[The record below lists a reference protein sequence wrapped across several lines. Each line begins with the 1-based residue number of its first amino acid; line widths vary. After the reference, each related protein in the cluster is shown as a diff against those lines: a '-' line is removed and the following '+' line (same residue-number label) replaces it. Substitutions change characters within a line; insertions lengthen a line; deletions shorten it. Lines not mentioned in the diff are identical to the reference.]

1 MKKFKTYDELS
12 KEANESYK
20 RTKDIRETAK
30 ELNLSF
36 KFFIP
41 NLFWLTIPVCIGKPS
56 LAYILAYWE
65 IVLNSRL
72 PNRCNILK
80 IAEKAAGTPALKIPW
95 SGTSVYPLVTKFK
108 KLNFLGDTVLPFKTI
123 GS

>member
-36 KFFIP
+36 SEVFEMLGFKDELDFM
-41 NLFWLTIPVCIGKPS
+41 S
-56 LAYILAYWE
+56 
-65 IVLNSRL
+65 
-72 PNRCNILK
+72 
-80 IAEKAAGTPALKIPW
+80 EKDDK
-95 SGTSVYPLVTKFK
+95 
-108 KLNFLGDTVLPFKTI
+108 
-123 GS
+123 